1 MGGTILVTGGAGYVG
16 SHCVLELLKAGYKV
30 GFNSKSLKNMESGF
44 VLPAFFYSYSQVIA
58 IDNFVNAVVD
68 PTGKTDYPESLI
80 RCVGGPIKCFLF
92 KHLSGTLGMTIC
104 CI

>member
-30 GFNSKSLKNMESGF
+30 GFKSNSLKKTWICLTSISH
-44 VLPAFFYSYSQVIA
+44 PYSQVIA

-80 RCVGGPIKCFLF
+80 RCVVGPIKCFLF